1 MTVKISSLFAPD
13 NSANNPSTVEK
24 PPNITSAFPTV
35 NLQSVNRLTERIASS
50 KNINNL
56 PGGSK
61 NYAASPLDQNNS
73 ARQTDAP
80 TEIVQTFKTNGGS
93 WRTRNNVENDT
104 PRFYRDGEDASGTT
118 RFDKEFYTDKN
129 TNQWVRLNAN
139 GRAADAPEFKGKQKP
154 EDVSDFA
161 WKGWEEVAAAAVP
174 GEYTTEGKTISFT
187 DAAAADN
194 ANTVLRRYIQQNVI
208 GDGWTGDVGTDEQ
221 AVARAAGL
229 GVKVQAEPT
238 GKDAD
243 GKTVFRVAISNED
256 LTKLRQVKAEWTAQK
271 AEQAQ
276 KTAAARNETN
286 QMFLDLPRVLWNS
299 TVNVA

>member
-1 MTVKISSLFAPD
+1 
-13 NSANNPSTVEK
+13 
-24 PPNITSAFPTV
+24 
-35 NLQSVNRLTERIASS
+35 
-50 KNINNL
+50 
-56 PGGSK
+56 
-61 NYAASPLDQNNS
+61 
-73 ARQTDAP
+73 
-80 TEIVQTFKTNGGS
+80 
-93 WRTRNNVENDT
+93 
-104 PRFYRDGEDASGTT
+104 
-118 RFDKEFYTDKN
+118 
-129 TNQWVRLNAN
+129 VRLNAN

-161 WKGWEEVAAAAVP
+161 WKGWEEVAAADVP

-187 DAAAADN
+187 DVANADN

-243 GKTVFRVAISNED
+243 GKTVFRVKISDED
-256 LTKLRQVKAEWTAQK
+256 LAKLRQVKAEWTTQK

-276 KTAAARNETN
+276 KTADARNETN

-299 TVNVA
+299 TVNVAQGTVNTVLDAGRPTADRLRWHCLTRHVRK